1 MSRISTHI
9 LNTSTGK
16 PAAYVSVHLYLG
28 DQKIASGQTDSDGRC
43 ANLLPDGLPIT
54 TGAYKLV
61 FDVGSV
67 FTDGFYPHVT
77 VAFTALQGT
86 THYHIPLLL
95 SPYGYTTY
103 RGS

>member
-16 PAAYVSVHLYLG
+16 PAAHVSVRLYRE
-28 DQKIASGQTDSDGRC
+28 DQEIASGQTDSDGRC
-43 ANLLPDGLPIT
+43 ANLLEDGLTIT
-54 TGAYKLV
+54 TATYKLV
-61 FDVGSV
+61 FEVGSV
-67 FTDGFYPHVT
+67 FADGFYPHVM
-77 VAFTALQGT
+77 VAFKALEGT
-86 THYHIPLLL
+86 MHYHIPLLL